1 MTGLEKIKQIIRE
14 DERFELI
21 GEKETEGGV
30 AVYFFPRIREYS
42 IRYLEEKFRELF
54 VGVPE
59 ISGIPPT
66 HGEVVMMTCSERISH
81 DVRLPPR
88 RIYVQC
94 FLNGDVARKE
104 YNSPCH

>member
-1 MTGLEKIKQIIRE
+1 MTGLEEIKQKILK

-21 GEKETEGGV
+21 GEKEAEGGV

-42 IRYLEEKFRELF
+42 ILSLEKKFRELF

-59 ISGIPPT
+59 ISGIPST
-66 HGEVVMMTCSERISH
+66 QGEVVMMTCSERISH
-81 DVRLPPR
+81 DVRFPLR

-94 FLNGDVARKE
+94 FLDGDTARKE
-104 YNSPCH
+104 YDSPHR